1 MYIGNRRY
9 DFLRSS
15 KLINDYSLRDIKDFE
30 GAQAAQN
37 LVATGC
43 EIKFVSIELLP
54 LSISIMSEAL
64 LHIDIIDRRPLID
77 WAHHQPVALL
87 VYLDVNTAKHFLWLY
102 NISRLRLVQ
111 SVCHFLTHKVH
122 QIPWMIYLAVN
133 LPSPDSVISK
143 SRSEEGF
150 LVILR
155 KVDAVAL
162 LAEVVG
168 EQRTLQVWCTID
180 VLTIYQ

>member
-1 MYIGNRRY
+1 MYIGNRRN

-43 EIKFVSIELLP
+43 ELKFVSIELLP

-77 WAHHQPVALL
+77 
-87 VYLDVNTAKHFLWLY
+87 
-102 NISRLRLVQ
+102 
-111 SVCHFLTHKVH
+111 
-122 QIPWMIYLAVN
+122 
-133 LPSPDSVISK
+133 
-143 SRSEEGF
+143 
-150 LVILR
+150 
-155 KVDAVAL
+155 
-162 LAEVVG
+162 
-168 EQRTLQVWCTID
+168 
-180 VLTIYQ
+180 